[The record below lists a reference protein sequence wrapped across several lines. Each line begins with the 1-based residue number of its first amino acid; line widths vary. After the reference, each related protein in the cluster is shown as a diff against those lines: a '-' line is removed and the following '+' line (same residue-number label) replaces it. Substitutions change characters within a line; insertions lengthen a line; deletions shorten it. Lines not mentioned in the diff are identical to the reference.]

1 MRKVA
6 RLAQSRKKA
15 IMEQVEKQRRRNRL
29 VTLGAIVLI
38 AVVIVAVV
46 IALPKSGNAVQ
57 LPDYLNRCVVS
68 SLLYHSHPTL
78 SIVINGSTFTIPATL
93 GIQGA
98 CNRPIHTHDATGTL
112 HVETDENRDYTLGD
126 FFLVWGN
133 WANNAQL
140 AIFNSNQIFGGH
152 VVSGHNLTMT
162 VNQNPVSS
170 FQNYVLPRN
179 AGTPNPTNCP
189 NCQPDN
195 IVITYT

>member
-1 MRKVA
+1 
-6 RLAQSRKKA
+6 
-15 IMEQVEKQRRRNRL
+15 MEQVEKQRRRNRL
-29 VTLGAIVLI
+29 LSLGAIALI

-46 IALPKSGNAVQ
+46 IALPRSSNLVP

-78 SIVINGSTFTIPATL
+78 SIVINGSTFTIPASV

-98 CNRPIHTHDATGTL
+98 CNRPIHTHDTTGTL

-133 WANNAQL
+133 WANNPRL
-140 AIFNSNQIFGGH
+140 AIFNSTQIFGNH
-152 VVSGHNLTMT
+152 VANGHNITMT
-162 VNQNPVSS
+162 VNNAPNTQL
-170 FQNYVLPRN
+170 QNYILPRN

-189 NCQPDN
+189 SCQVDSIA
-195 IVITYT
+195 IVYS